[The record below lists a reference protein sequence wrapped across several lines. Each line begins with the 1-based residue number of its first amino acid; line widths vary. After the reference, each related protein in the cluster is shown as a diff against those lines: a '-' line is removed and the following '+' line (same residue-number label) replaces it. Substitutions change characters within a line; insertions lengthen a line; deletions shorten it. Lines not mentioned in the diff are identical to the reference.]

1 MDLFEGYFQDLEKP
15 WEFYERIN
23 KNGKSVYNKINV
35 KPETYIEDPNGNYT
49 YFLDNSIKLKKINKK
64 TDQKTYG
71 STNPGQIIVRDNY
84 WRPDNSLYN
93 YDANYWF
100 LDIETTAYK
109 KIDIE
114 NCPETIVTIQIF
126 DVSKKEV
133 FLIYTKDSK
142 LKQYKYKV
150 NKILVDSEQEILS
163 TYFKLVSILKPL
175 VVYAWNGDGFDF
187 QYMFKRTLINGLEP
201 KFSPFS
207 KGKINTRRLENG
219 AVFNQLKA
227 PGIFYM
233 DYMDVYKKFTYEPRA
248 SYALD
253 FILKAEIGKGKVEHS
268 CFRTFDGFRTGK
280 DYIIPDQRP
289 EDEFEAELY
298 DAYMNNDMEKAE
310 EISYEKFI
318 DYAIQDVILLY
329 ELDQRVQLHK
339 IVMMIAGL
347 TGVNLDD
354 SMGTVKPW
362 ANYIAF
368 QSYLSNTILPD
379 DEPQE
384 QQEIKGGFVAE
395 PTVGKFK
402 DVFSVDLNSAYPNLS
417 MRGCN
422 MSPETYIPEH
432 KIPKDLKL
440 LRDQYFNDEDELRRL
455 DDYLKGNLDEY
466 NKLLKKYNMSCG
478 INGALFTKNF
488 VGVIPTLVAGLYGK
502 RKTAKKEMLNCEKN
516 IQLIKDEL
524 HKRGAQLLEIETQLE
539 LDINQ
544 LKNYSVEQLSAFYNY
559 EYSKKQELNILQ
571 MVLKILINSLYGALG
586 NRYFKL
592 FNVDIA
598 RAITGNTRFYIVLSK
613 HRIPEF
619 LNKFGESNGVKNNN
633 YYSYSDTDS
642 LYFTL
647 QPISH
652 VLYDSTDDNNTKADK
667 IDDFIKTKIDPVIE
681 ENNKEFCDFVNA
693 LDSTVVKAER
703 EVIADSAVFVAKKR
717 YFMRVLDNEGVRYET
732 PKIKRMGIEIVR
744 SSTPSFSKKYLDDS
758 INIILDKNNKDLLE
772 WVKDTKQ
779 LFTKQKLS
787 EIAKTSSVSNLNY
800 SLDKVQYDQNG
811 RKISIPIN
819 SRAALVTN
827 RYIEQNN
834 LSDQFQPISP
844 NDKIKILYM
853 KTPNPLNSNV
863 MAFIDNR
870 FAEMFRQYVDFDENW
885 DKFFLAALEI
895 MTNPLNYD
903 LGNQKEELDVW

>member
-23 KNGKSVYNKINV
+23 KNGKSVYNKINA

-71 STNPGQIIVRDNY
+71 STNPGQITVRDNY

-187 QYMFKRTLINGLEP
+187 QYMFKRTLTNSLEP

-395 PTVGKFK
+395 PTIGKFK

-440 LRDQYFNDEDELRRL
+440 LRDQYFNDEDEIRRL
-455 DDYLKGNLDEY
+455 DDYLKGNLDEF

-478 INGALFTKNF
+478 INGALFTKDF

-539 LDINQ
+539 LDISQ

-571 MVLKILINSLYGALG
+571 MVFKILINSLYGALG

-619 LNKFGESNGVKNNN
+619 LNKFGKSNGVEDNN
-633 YYSYSDTDS
+633 YYCYSDTDS

-652 VLYDSTDDNNTKADK
+652 VLYDPTDDNNTKADK
-667 IDDFIKTKIDPVIE
+667 IDDFIKTEIDPVIE

-772 WVKDTKQ
+772 WVKETKQ

-800 SLDKVQYDQNG
+800 NLDKVQYDQNG

-834 LSDQFQPISP
+834 LSNQFQPISP

>member
-71 STNPGQIIVRDNY
+71 STNPGQITVRDKY

-150 NKILVDSEQEILS
+150 NKILVDSEQETLS

-187 QYMFKRTLINGLEP
+187 QYMFRRTLTNGLEP

-289 EDEFEAELY
+289 DDEFEAQLY
-298 DAYMNNDMEKAE
+298 DAYMVNDMAKAE
-310 EISYEKFI
+310 EVSYEKFI

-455 DDYLKGNLDEY
+455 DDYLKGNLDEF

-478 INGALFTKNF
+478 INGALFTKDF

-502 RKTAKKEMLNCEKN
+502 RKTAKKEMLTHEKN
-516 IQLIKDEL
+516 MQLIKDEL
-524 HKRGAQLLEIETQLE
+524 HKRG
-539 LDINQ
+539 
-544 LKNYSVEQLSAFYNY
+544 
-559 EYSKKQELNILQ
+559 
-571 MVLKILINSLYGALG
+571 
-586 NRYFKL
+586 
-592 FNVDIA
+592 
-598 RAITGNTRFYIVLSK
+598 
-613 HRIPEF
+613 
-619 LNKFGESNGVKNNN
+619 
-633 YYSYSDTDS
+633 
-642 LYFTL
+642 
-647 QPISH
+647 
-652 VLYDSTDDNNTKADK
+652 
-667 IDDFIKTKIDPVIE
+667 IKV
-681 ENNKEFCDFVNA
+681 
-693 LDSTVVKAER
+693 
-703 EVIADSAVFVAKKR
+703 
-717 YFMRVLDNEGVRYET
+717 
-732 PKIKRMGIEIVR
+732 
-744 SSTPSFSKKYLDDS
+744 
-758 INIILDKNNKDLLE
+758 
-772 WVKDTKQ
+772 
-779 LFTKQKLS
+779 
-787 EIAKTSSVSNLNY
+787 
-800 SLDKVQYDQNG
+800 
-811 RKISIPIN
+811 
-819 SRAALVTN
+819 
-827 RYIEQNN
+827 
-834 LSDQFQPISP
+834 
-844 NDKIKILYM
+844 
-853 KTPNPLNSNV
+853 
-863 MAFIDNR
+863 
-870 FAEMFRQYVDFDENW
+870 
-885 DKFFLAALEI
+885 
-895 MTNPLNYD
+895 
-903 LGNQKEELDVW
+903 

>member
-1 MDLFEGYFQDLEKP
+1 
-15 WEFYERIN
+15 
-23 KNGKSVYNKINV
+23 
-35 KPETYIEDPNGNYT
+35 
-49 YFLDNSIKLKKINKK
+49 
-64 TDQKTYG
+64 
-71 STNPGQIIVRDNY
+71 
-84 WRPDNSLYN
+84 
-93 YDANYWF
+93 
-100 LDIETTAYK
+100 
-109 KIDIE
+109 
-114 NCPETIVTIQIF
+114 
-126 DVSKKEV
+126 
-133 FLIYTKDSK
+133 
-142 LKQYKYKV
+142 
-150 NKILVDSEQEILS
+150 
-163 TYFKLVSILKPL
+163 
-175 VVYAWNGDGFDF
+175 
-187 QYMFKRTLINGLEP
+187 
-201 KFSPFS
+201 
-207 KGKINTRRLENG
+207 
-219 AVFNQLKA
+219 
-227 PGIFYM
+227 
-233 DYMDVYKKFTYEPRA
+233 
-248 SYALD
+248 
-253 FILKAEIGKGKVEHS
+253 
-268 CFRTFDGFRTGK
+268 
-280 DYIIPDQRP
+280 
-289 EDEFEAELY
+289 
-298 DAYMNNDMEKAE
+298 
-310 EISYEKFI
+310 
-318 DYAIQDVILLY
+318 
-329 ELDQRVQLHK
+329 
-339 IVMMIAGL
+339 
-347 TGVNLDD
+347 
-354 SMGTVKPW
+354 
-362 ANYIAF
+362 
-368 QSYLSNTILPD
+368 
-379 DEPQE
+379 
-384 QQEIKGGFVAE
+384 
-395 PTVGKFK
+395 
-402 DVFSVDLNSAYPNLS
+402 
-417 MRGCN
+417 
-422 MSPETYIPEH
+422 
-432 KIPKDLKL
+432 
-440 LRDQYFNDEDELRRL
+440 
-455 DDYLKGNLDEY
+455 
-466 NKLLKKYNMSCG
+466 MSCG
-478 INGALFTKNF
+478 INGALFTKDF

-502 RKTAKKEMLNCEKN
+502 RKTTKKEMLNCEKN

-539 LDINQ
+539 LDISQ

-619 LNKFGESNGVKNNN
+619 LRKFGEDNGVKDNN
-633 YYSYSDTDS
+633 YYCYSDTDS

-652 VLYDSTDDNNTKADK
+652 LLYNPEDDNNTKADK
-667 IDDFIKTKIDPVIE
+667 IDNFIKTKIDPVIE

-693 LDSTVVKAER
+693 LDPTVVKAER

-827 RYIEQNN
+827 RYIAQNN
-834 LSDQFQPISP
+834 LSNQFQPISP

>member
-64 TDQKTYG
+64 IDQKTYG
-71 STNPGQIIVRDNY
+71 STNPGQITVRDKY

-150 NKILVDSEQEILS
+150 NKILVNSEQEILS

-187 QYMFKRTLINGLEP
+187 QYMFRRTLTNGLEP

-298 DAYMNNDMEKAE
+298 DAYMNNDMAKAE

-455 DDYLKGNLDEY
+455 DDYLKGNLDEF

-502 RKTAKKEMLNCEKN
+502 RKTAKKEMLTCEKN

-524 HKRGAQLLEIETQLE
+524 HKRGVQLLEIETQLE
-539 LDINQ
+539 LDVNQ

-642 LYFTL
+642 CYFTL

-652 VLYDSTDDNNTKADK
+652 VLYDPTDDNNTKADK
-667 IDDFIKTKIDPVIE
+667 IDEFIKTKIDPVIE

-903 LGNQKEELDVW
+903 LGNQKEELDIW

>member
-329 ELDQRVQLHK
+329 ELDQRVQLHT

>member
-23 KNGKSVYNKINV
+23 KNGKSVYNRINV

-71 STNPGQIIVRDNY
+71 STNPGQITVRDKY

-150 NKILVDSEQEILS
+150 NKILVDSEQIMLS
-163 TYFKLVSILKPL
+163 AYFTLVSILKPL

-187 QYMFKRTLINGLEP
+187 QYMFKRTLTNSLEP

-289 EDEFEAELY
+289 EDEFEAQLY

-310 EISYEKFI
+310 EVSYEKFI

-395 PTVGKFK
+395 PTIGKFK

-440 LRDQYFNDEDELRRL
+440 LRDQYFNDEDEIRRL
-455 DDYLKGNLDEY
+455 DDYLKGNLDEF

-478 INGALFTKNF
+478 INGALFTKDF

-524 HKRGAQLLEIETQLE
+524 HKRGAQLLGVETQLE

-619 LNKFGESNGVKNNN
+619 LRKFGESNGVKDNN
-633 YYSYSDTDS
+633 YYCYSDTDS
-642 LYFTL
+642 VVGDTLIQTSIGKVKIQDLYNVEGEET
-647 QPISH
+647 
-652 VLYDSTDDNNTKADK
+652 VLANNSCIKKPNSNIITYSVGKNLK
-667 IDDFIKTKIDPVIE
+667 LNNNEIKYIMKHKVKKRMFKIKTPEGEVIVTE
-681 ENNKEFCDFVNA
+681 DHSVMVLRNNNLIEVKPKDIIKGDSIIRLVNA
-693 LDSTVVKAER
+693 
-703 EVIADSAVFVAKKR
+703 
-717 YFMRVLDNEGVRYET
+717 
-732 PKIKRMGIEIVR
+732 
-744 SSTPSFSKKYLDDS
+744 
-758 INIILDKNNKDLLE
+758 
-772 WVKDTKQ
+772 
-779 LFTKQKLS
+779 
-787 EIAKTSSVSNLNY
+787 
-800 SLDKVQYDQNG
+800 
-811 RKISIPIN
+811 
-819 SRAALVTN
+819 
-827 RYIEQNN
+827 
-834 LSDQFQPISP
+834 
-844 NDKIKILYM
+844 
-853 KTPNPLNSNV
+853 
-863 MAFIDNR
+863 
-870 FAEMFRQYVDFDENW
+870 
-885 DKFFLAALEI
+885 
-895 MTNPLNYD
+895 
-903 LGNQKEELDVW
+903 